1 MGEQLAPFSTSTS
14 NEPPGLL
21 LLGTFSG
28 GPPSNNF
35 PAPLGEALG
44 EVEFLPA
51 SSLERSLCTC
61 RTGIQP
67 HGTITKSSTGPAG
80 ATVAASTALLV
91 SGARNFALP
100 PALGQVPLLLRW
112 GTRAL
117 GNCGCAPSRADSL
130 SVRAV
135 LPLSA
140 QGRSAVELAVEDT
153 SEVRPEIAWRRL
165 CAGAGGGGQESIP
178 GCAGASLKSHSSWKN
193 LQLAM
198 GLESAQRAARKAR
211 LEPLRPRQGPW
222 PHVRAHG
229 ETRRG
234 SVTVVRAHAA
244 DAESGAVRG
253 FT

>member
-1 MGEQLAPFSTSTS
+1 MGEHPAPFSTSTS

-165 CAGAGGGGQESIP
+165 CAGAGGGGRR
-178 GCAGASLKSHSSWKN
+178 AY
-193 LQLAM
+193 LAA
-198 GLESAQRAARKAR
+198 LA
-211 LEPLRPRQGPW
+211 LP
-222 PHVRAHG
+222 
-229 ETRRG
+229 
-234 SVTVVRAHAA
+234 
-244 DAESGAVRG
+244 
-253 FT
+253 